1 MLGWQLPLTF
11 KGWAPLMTHNYP
23 WSTKLPAGSSS
34 TVWDAIVVGSGIG
47 GMTCAALLARL
58 GQRVLVLEHHY
69 VPGGFTQTFTRKG
82 WTWDVGVHAV
92 GEVDERAMLGKVL
105 RDLTG
110 QRLNWASL
118 GPVYDSFDFPDLRI
132 DFASDRRAFHA
143 ALLAAFPKESAAIA
157 EYGRRTREVAAA
169 MRTYYLSRL
178 VAPWAAPVTDRLIA
192 GRAHHLLQETTEE
205 VLRRFVK
212 DERLRR
218 VLTAQW
224 GYYGSPPGR
233 SSFAIH
239 ALVARHFQHGGYYPV
254 GGSGRIAV
262 ELLQTVKDSGGATRI
277 RADVETLIVEKGRV
291 TGVRLRDGEELR
303 ARRVVSAIGAQATVA
318 RLLPAAER
326 QARWAQS
333 IAGLSQSPAHVCLYL
348 GFRGDIRKA
357 GAGPANRWFYE
368 TWSGETEAWHP
379 DRGEQEAPVLYC
391 SFPSLKDPQHDAGPR
406 ELHTGEV
413 VTFVPDAL
421 TSRYRDARWRRRGAE
436 YDALKRDWS
445 ERLLAQFFRHMP
457 GLKPYLDWVELSTPA
472 TTETFTRAP
481 RGAIY
486 GLEPT
491 PGRYANPYLRPR
503 TPLHGLFLAG
513 GDMASVG
520 VMGAMVGGLLCG
532 AAMEPLRS
540 IAHLR
545 KAAAHISR

>member
-1 MLGWQLPLTF
+1 M
-11 KGWAPLMTHNYP
+11 ANNHP
-23 WSTKLPAGSSS
+23 WSTKLPAGTSS
-34 TVWDAIVVGSGIG
+34 TPWDAIVVGSGMG

-69 VPGGFTQTFTRKG
+69 VPGGFTQTFNRKG

-92 GEVDERAMLGKVL
+92 GEVDERALLGKVL
-105 RDLTG
+105 LDLTG
-110 QRLNWASL
+110 GRLRWTSL
-118 GPVYDSFDFPDLRI
+118 GPVYDTFDFPDFRI
-132 DFASDRRAFHA
+132 DFASDRRAFQD
-143 ALLAAFPKESAAIA
+143 ALEAAFPQERAAIA
-157 EYGRRTREVAAA
+157 EYGRRTREVATA
-169 MRTYYLSRL
+169 MRRYYLSRL
-178 VAPWAAPVTDRLIA
+178 AAPWAAPVTDRLLA
-192 GRAHHLLQETTEE
+192 GPAHRFLQETTED
-205 VLRRFVK
+205 VLVRFVK
-212 DERLRR
+212 NERLRR

-254 GGSGRIAV
+254 GGSARIAV
-262 ELLQTVKDSGGATRI
+262 ELLQTVKDAGGATRI
-277 RADVETLIVEKGRV
+277 RADVESLLIEKGRV
-291 TGVRLRDGEELR
+291 AGVRLRDGEELR
-303 ARRVVSAIGAQATVA
+303 ARRVVSAIGAPATVN
-318 RLLPAAER
+318 RLLPEDEQR
-326 QARWAQS
+326 TRWAQS
-333 IAGLSQSPAHVCLYL
+333 IAALPQSPAHVCLYL

-357 GAGPANRWFYE
+357 GAGAANRWFYE

-379 DRGEQEAPVLYC
+379 DNPQEEAPVLYC

-421 TSRYRDARWRRRGAE
+421 TAAYRAARWRRRGAE
-436 YDALKRDWS
+436 YDALKKDWS

-457 GLKPYLDWVELSTPA
+457 ALKPHLEWVELSTPA
-472 TTETFTRAP
+472 TTETFTRSP

-491 PGRYANPYLRPR
+491 PARYQNRYLRPQ
-503 TPLHGLFLAG
+503 TPLPGLFLAG

-532 AAMEPLRS
+532 AAMEPLS
-540 IAHLR
+540 TIGHLR
-545 KAAAHISR
+545 KVAAQISR

>member
-1 MLGWQLPLTF
+1 
-11 KGWAPLMTHNYP
+11 
-23 WSTKLPAGSSS
+23 
-34 TVWDAIVVGSGIG
+34 
-47 GMTCAALLARL
+47 MTCAALLARL

-92 GEVDERAMLGKVL
+92 GEVDERALLGKVL

-110 QRLNWASL
+110 HRLAWASL
-118 GPVYDSFDFPDLRI
+118 GPVYDTFDFPDFRI
-132 DFASDRRAFHA
+132 DFASDRKAFQD
-143 ALLAAFPKESAAIA
+143 ALQAAFPKERDAIA
-157 EYGRRTREVAAA
+157 EYGRITREVAGA
-169 MRTYYLSRL
+169 MRMYYLSRL
-178 VAPWAAPVTDRLIA
+178 ISPWAAPVTDRLIA
-192 GRAHHLLQETTEE
+192 GRAHRLLQETTEV
-205 VLRRFVK
+205 VLSRFIK

-224 GYYGSPPGR
+224 GYYGSPPSR

-262 ELLQTVKDSGGATRI
+262 ELLQTVKEAGGATRI
-277 RADVETLIVEKGRV
+277 RADVDTLLVENGRAV
-291 TGVRLRDGEELR
+291 GVRLRDGEELR
-303 ARRVVSAIGAQATVA
+303 ARRVVSAIGAQATVL

-326 QARWAQS
+326 QAPWAQS
-333 IAGLSQSPAHVCLYL
+333 IAALRQSPAHACLYL

-357 GAGPANRWFYE
+357 GAGAANRWFYE
-368 TWSGETEAWHP
+368 TWSGEAEAWHP
-379 DRGEQEAPVLYC
+379 DRPGNGREQDAPVLYC
-391 SFPSLKDPQHDAGPR
+391 SFPSLKDPLHDPGPR

-421 TSRYRDARWRRRGAE
+421 TARFRDARWRRRGAE
-436 YDALKRDWS
+436 YEALKKDWT

-457 GLKPYLDWVELSTPA
+457 ALKPYVDWVELSTPA
-472 TTETFTRAP
+472 TTHTFTRAP
-481 RGAIY
+481 GGAIY

-491 PGRYANPYLRPR
+491 PDRYKSRYLRPR
-503 TPLHGLFLAG
+503 TPVPGLFLAG

-532 AAMEPLRS
+532 AAMEPWPAIS
-540 IAHLR
+540 HLR
-545 KAAAHISR
+545 KVAAQISR